1 METSAPVLHDEPP
14 HFLTERQLAERW
26 QLTPK
31 TIQRMVRR
39 GELQPVVI
47 SRSPRFAVADIQ
59 RYEQGQRPR
68 LLVDGQALPVPDRA
82 PAEPISVI
90 SRAGARPALPP
101 LRERT
106 YFSVCVAHRK
116 GGVAKT
122 TTVWYLGRELARA
135 GKRVVLRDLD
145 PQRGLYD
152 IFRDHGCPDGLF
164 SRRLVLADDT
174 MPLPFVPDVEIV
186 DTPPALDDSLP
197 GVERS
202 DAVIVPTVPE
212 HQAVRAL
219 ERMLVVL
226 AETRSRQPF
235 LRNLGVLPVRVK
247 PRWPEHAAF
256 LEQIGALARRF
267 DCPVLPPVLESRAVL
282 TYSLRGRLWRPVAER
297 VVSAAGEVR
306 RRG

>member
-1 METSAPVLHDEPP
+1 METSAAALQDAPSL
-14 HFLTERQLAERW
+14 FLTEKQLAERW

-47 SRSPRFAVADIQ
+47 SRSPRFPIADVQ
-59 RYEQGQRPR
+59 RYERDQRLGGMDGRNLAGSVVTPPDGPTVT
-68 LLVDGQALPVPDRA
+68 VDHAVG
-82 PAEPISVI
+82 
-90 SRAGARPALPP
+90 RPNLPP
-101 LRERT
+101 VHERP
-106 YFSVCVAHRK
+106 YFSVCIAHRK

-152 IFRDHGCPDGLF
+152 IFRDHACADGQF
-164 SRRLVLADDT
+164 SRRLVLADDESA
-174 MPLPFVPDVEIV
+174 LPFVPDLEIV

-219 ERMLVVL
+219 ERMLMVL
-226 AETRSRQPF
+226 EETRWRHPF

-256 LEQIGALARRF
+256 LEQIGALADRF
-267 DCPVLPPVLESRAVL
+267 ECPVLPAVVESRAVL
-282 TYSLRGRLWRPVAER
+282 TYSLRGRLWRPVTERLMAAAEER
-297 VVSAAGEVR
+297 G

>member
-1 METSAPVLHDEPP
+1 METSAATIEDTQPP
-14 HFLTERQLAERW
+14 FLTEKQLAARW
-26 QLTPK
+26 QLAPK

-39 GELQPVVI
+39 GELRPIVI
-47 SRSPRFAVADIQ
+47 SRSPRFSVVDIQ
-59 RYEQGQRPR
+59 RYEMGR
-68 LLVDGQALPVPDRA
+68 LLSDVNSTSSVANAAV
-82 PAEPISVI
+82 EPTIAADHPNI
-90 SRAGARPALPP
+90 GPKLPP
-101 LRERT
+101 VRERSH
-106 YFSVCVAHRK
+106 FSVCIAHRK

-135 GKRVVLRDLD
+135 GKRVLLKDLD

-152 IFRDHGCPDGLF
+152 IFRDHGCEDGRF
-164 SRRLVLADDT
+164 SRRLALAHDESS
-174 MPLPFVPDVEIV
+174 PPFRPDLEIV

-226 AETRSRQPF
+226 EETRWRHPF

-247 PRWPEHAAF
+247 PRWPEHGAF
-256 LEQIGALARRF
+256 LDQIAALAQRF
-267 DCPVLPPVLESRAVL
+267 ECPVLPPVLESRAVL

-297 VVSAAGEVR
+297 LLVAAAEAGY
-306 RRG
+306 RG